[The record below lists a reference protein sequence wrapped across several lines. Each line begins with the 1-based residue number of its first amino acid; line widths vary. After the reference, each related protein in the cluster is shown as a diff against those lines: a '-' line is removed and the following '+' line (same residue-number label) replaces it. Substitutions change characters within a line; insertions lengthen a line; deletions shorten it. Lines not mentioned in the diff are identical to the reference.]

1 MKKIF
6 EILGITVIM
15 ALISFS
21 MTACDDGGGSGGG
34 GGGGGG
40 GNGPIPLTD
49 GQWKHGELTSKT
61 SQIQYSFSVK
71 CNTAC
76 YLWWNDSD
84 QGDDFKTGDIIVSA
98 KFSDGTDVAPS
109 DVNKVD
115 KGWNDYTLIAFYST
129 NPSDLN
135 KTKTV
140 IITVEPKDEN
150 SFGTYSIVY
159 ATSSITGDTP
169 RPPSTWASPPAS
181 AIPLVENKWKS
192 GIIAN
197 SSIVEWDWYTLS
209 VTSGTT
215 YQFWWDEIR
224 IDGIFSGDITVTGYY
239 SDGQE
244 AFTETDTGWDNYK
257 SFTPNKSG
265 TVYIRV
271 RLHSSSFD
279 TIYPGTYSIAY
290 STSTAKPAMELEG
303 NITAVELTADTWKH
317 GTIASTAYTDWYK
330 ISVTGG
336 TTYRF
341 WLSDKDNNSI
351 HTGNIV
357 VTGYKNDLTIVIDQ
371 TDKAWT
377 AAKTYTPTEDG
388 TLYIG
393 VKLYFYYSA
402 SSVTPGTYGIVYS
415 TSTTRPEMTLNGVID
430 ATPLVENTW
439 KDGNIA
445 LGDVQWYSIQV
456 TAGVGYRIW
465 NNTSYSYS
473 GDNTKTGIIY
483 ISGFYSDG
491 SSAFDKGYLFWSYPK
506 SFTPDTDD
514 TLYIMVTPY
523 NNTVGTYGI
532 VYSTDSTRPKI
543 TYDASGAVT
552 LPVNEWKN
560 GQINNTGDTD
570 RYSVAVES
578 GKKYRIYWN
587 DSDDGDGT
595 KTGNVSVHAYYS
607 DWKEIN
613 DRDYNWGTSI
623 YFTPTENGTVFIR
636 VIPISDNTAVNTGTY
651 AIVCTTGT
659 SKPLDTQGI
668 SATALTEKQ
677 WQEGEITS
685 SSQAIYYKFTV
696 NAGTYFI
703 WWDDAGEGGTGKTAD
718 VKVSG
723 YDSNGIASFSRVDN
737 GYAYIQRITVT
748 APGTAYVLVEPN
760 KTSGTGSTGTFG
772 IVYSTNNFRPLD
784 TQNMTSTALTADT
797 WKYGEITSTSDVD
810 WYTLSVTS
818 GTTYRFWWSERTNI
832 KIHTGDIQVKGYYS
846 DGSSAFVETYTAWDT
861 PVSFTSSANG
871 TVYINVT
878 VGSSYSTGTYGIVY
892 SASATRPAMNMGDIA
907 TTATALTAD
916 TWKYGQ
922 IIDTKATDWYTL
934 SVTSGTKYQFWWD
947 EISCSGIHSGN
958 VIVTAYY
965 NDGSLAFGETNS
977 AWLYSRT
984 FTPTA
989 DGTVYLYVNIYDYK
1003 IGTYG
1008 VVYSTSTA
1016 RPAINMDILNAA
1028 PLTENQWQNG
1038 ELTFQKNF
1046 FWCSFPVSSG
1056 TYYIWWDDKD
1066 TPNSGTKTADVKV
1079 SAFNS
1084 DGSVAYFKEVDEA
1097 WSTPK
1102 QITITA
1108 AGTVYVKVETY
1119 VSIGDYGT
1127 FGVVYSTTNS
1137 RPAQ

>member
-6 EILGITVIM
+6 KILGITVIM

-21 MTACDDGGGSGGG
+21 MTACDDGGG

-40 GNGPIPLTD
+40 GNGPIPLID
-49 GQWKHGELTSKT
+49 GQWKHGELTDKT

-71 CNTAC
+71 CNIAC

-109 DVNKVD
+109 DVDKVD

-192 GIIAN
+192 GTIAD

-215 YQFWWDEIR
+215 YQFWWDESR
-224 IDGIFSGDITVTGYY
+224 TDGIFSGNITVTGYY

-244 AFTETDTGWDNYK
+244 AFAETDAGWDNYK

-271 RLHSSSFD
+271 RLHSSNFG
-279 TIYPGTYSIAY
+279 TTYPGTYSIAY

-330 ISVTGG
+330 VSVTSG

-341 WLSDKDNNSI
+341 WLSDKDNDSI

-357 VTGYKNDLTIVIDQ
+357 VTGYQNDLTIVIDQ

-377 AAKTYTPTEDG
+377 AAKTYTPTESG

-393 VKLYFYYSA
+393 VKLYFSYS
-402 SSVTPGTYGIVYS
+402 SFSVTPGTYGIVYS
-415 TSTTRPEMTLNGVID
+415 TSTTRPTITLNGVID
-430 ATPLVENTW
+430 ATPLEENTW
-439 KDGNIA
+439 KDGEIA
-445 LGDVQWYSIQV
+445 SGGIQWYSMQV
-456 TAGVGYRIW
+456 TSGGTYQLW
-465 NNTSYSYS
+465 SNDSYS
-473 GDNTKTGIIY
+473 GNYAKTGRIY
-483 ISGFYSDG
+483 VSGFYSDG
-491 SSAFDKGYLFWSYPK
+491 SAAFPK
-506 SFTPDTDD
+506 DYSLWNYSKSITPGADD
-514 TLYIMVTPY
+514 TVYIRVTPY
-523 NNTVGTYGI
+523 NNTYAGTYGI
-532 VYSTDSTRPKI
+532 VYSTGSTRPVV
-543 TYDASGAVT
+543 TYDVSGAVT

-560 GQINNTGDTD
+560 GQINAANGTD
-570 RYSVAVES
+570 WYSVTVES
-578 GKKYRIYWN
+578 GKTYRVYWN
-587 DSDDGDGT
+587 DSANGDNT
-595 KTGNVSVHAYYS
+595 KTGNVSVYAYYS
-607 DWKEIN
+607 DWKEIDN
-613 DRDYNWGTSI
+613 RDSGWGTPIS
-623 YFTPTENGTVFIR
+623 FTPTANGTVYLR
-636 VIPISDNTAVNTGTY
+636 VFPYSNSSTAVNTGTY
-651 AIVCTTGT
+651 AILCTTGA
-659 SKPLDTQGI
+659 SRPLDTQGI

-677 WQEGEITS
+677 WQKGEITS

-723 YDSNGIASFSRVDN
+723 YDSNGIASFYRVDN
-737 GYAYIQRITVT
+737 GYTYLQRITVT

-760 KTSGTGSTGTFG
+760 ETSGTGSTGTFG
-772 IVYSTNNFRPLD
+772 IVYSTNNFKPLD

-797 WKYGEITSTSDVD
+797 WKYEQITSTSDVD

-818 GTTYRFWWSERTNI
+818 GTTYRFWWSEKTNI
-832 KIHTGDIQVKGYYS
+832 KILTGDIKVKGYYS
-846 DGSSAFVETYTAWDT
+846 DGSSAFVETDTAWDT
-861 PVSFTSSANG
+861 PVSFTPSANG

-878 VGSSYSTGTYGIVY
+878 VGYSSSVGTYSVVY

-922 IIDTKATDWYTL
+922 IINTSATDWYKL
-934 SVTSGTKYQFWWD
+934 SVTSGTTYRFWWD
-947 EISCSGIHSGN
+947 ETSCSGIHSGN

-965 NDGSLAFGETNS
+965 NDGSSAFGETNS
-977 AWLYSRT
+977 AWVDSKT

-989 DGTVYLYVNIYDYK
+989 DSTVYLYVKVYDYQ

-1008 VVYSTSTA
+1008 IVYSTSTTI
-1016 RPAINMDILNAA
+1016 PAIDMNILNAV

-1038 ELTFQKNF
+1038 ELTFQNNF

-1056 TYYIWWDDKD
+1056 TYYIWSDDKY
-1066 TPNSGTKTADVKV
+1066 TPNSGTKTADIKV

-1084 DGSVAYFKEVDEA
+1084 DGSVAYFKEIDNA
-1097 WSTPK
+1097 WNTPK
-1102 QITITA
+1102 QIPITA

-1119 VSIGDYGT
+1119 STGNYGT
-1127 FGVVYSTTNS
+1127 FGVVYSTANS